1 MIIATISNES
11 LGTTQ
16 LVGVTP
22 DYYGSDKVRHDVPI
36 GAKYEV
42 VLPMQRYEHLTVKI
56 PGPQLMETP
65 ISGHEPMVEFTDL
78 KVKPYVDHSGRLAFT
93 ASATGI
99 KVVGT
104 DTGGKVPAKG

>member
-22 DYYGSDKVRHDVPI
+22 DYYGADKMRHDTPQ
-36 GAKYEV
+36 GYKYEV
-42 VLPMQRYEHLTVKI
+42 VLPAQRYERLTVKI
-56 PGPQLMETP
+56 PGAQLLETP
-65 ISGHEPMVEFTDL
+65 LSGHEPTVEFADL
-78 KVKPYVDHSGRLAFT
+78 RVKPYVDHAGRLAFT

-99 KVVGT
+99 KVIGT
-104 DTGGKVPAKG
+104 DVGGKSPVKG